1 MTNSKID
8 LRESFLLLPEDV
20 RDWLTSE
27 QATYLVID
35 INKRLDLFGED
46 LKTIPNLITRLAV
59 KDLDPKNLAVA
70 LKKELDVDFEQAKA
84 LAREIEEKILRPVAI
99 PLKQAN
105 GVDVRDIYLGK
116 QELAPEEELGIPL
129 IAPEVASPKTRV
141 VSDVRREPA
150 PAPPPPPPPVPST
163 PPAAPAEPS
172 KEKTGDA
179 PFILHE
185 ERAPVAPV
193 AKEEGGPSFSFKSAD
208 TIRRPSPPPP
218 PPVAKVER
226 PDSGAIR
233 VVHYSNLRTIV
244 KLEDNRR
251 KATEV

>member
-1 MTNSKID
+1 MAINNETKIQD
-8 LRESFLLLPEDV
+8 LPEVV
-20 RDWLTSE
+20 REWLTSPD
-27 QATYLVID
+27 ATALVVD
-35 INKRLDLFGED
+35 LNRRLELVGEEIRI
-46 LKTIPNLITRLAV
+46 IPRLISRLV
-59 KDLDPKNLAVA
+59 LRKIDPKNFA
-70 LKKELDVDFEQAKA
+70 LYLKQELWIDFEKAKEV
-84 LAREIEEKILRPVAI
+84 AREIEEKILRPIAI

-150 PAPPPPPPPVPST
+150 PAPPPPPTPAPFAPSG
-163 PPAAPAEPS
+163 APAEPP

-185 ERAPVAPV
+185 EQAPVAPV

-208 TIRRPSPPPP
+208 VIRRPAPPP

-226 PDSGAIR
+226 PGDAIR
-233 VVHYSNLRTIV
+233 IVHYSNLRTVIDD
-244 KLEDNRR
+244 KKHRR
-251 KATEV
+251 GTAV